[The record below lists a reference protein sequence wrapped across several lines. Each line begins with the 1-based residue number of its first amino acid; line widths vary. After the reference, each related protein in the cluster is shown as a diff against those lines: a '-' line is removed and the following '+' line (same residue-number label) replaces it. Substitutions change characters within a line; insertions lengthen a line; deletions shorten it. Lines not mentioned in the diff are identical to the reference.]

1 MKRVRVPNNVAVN
14 TDKRSGTKN
23 FAVPFTFDDGTQGA
37 IIVCRLSETEWKPDF
52 TGIILET
59 NQQEQNEQDTTSG
72 R

>member
-37 IIVCRLSETEWKPDF
+37 IIVCRLSEAEWKPDI

-59 NQQEQNEQDTTSG
+59 KEEENKQHD
-72 R
+72 